1 MPGVDALEPG
11 ERAELH
17 DHAHRVVEQVVA
29 HVDAPQPSTRLDAWR
44 EHADEVAGKQAT
56 DWPSPLTGAWG
67 GPEHPLALGGSLPG
81 AVLAEHRVGL
91 AFNMRQS
98 RRGSTAGCV

>member
-29 HVDAPQPSTRLDAWR
+29 HVDAPQPSTRLDACG
-44 EHADEVAGKQAT
+44 ENTPDDVAGKQAT

-67 GPEHPLALGGSLPG
+67 GPEHPLALGG
-81 AVLAEHRVGL
+81 ACLAP
-91 AFNMRQS
+91 F
-98 RRGSTAGCV
+98 